1 MRLLPYLA
9 SAAAV
14 AIAAACG
21 SGDSVG
27 DDGPRNELP
36 GTGAAGGDG
45 PASSSPA
52 SSSSASSGAGAE
64 GGGPSGTGGAGGS
77 VGGEGGAG
85 GGTGGDTCLD
95 EGPGEPN
102 ETEATAFDLGDI
114 EDCDSAGDQVSA
126 VLDGPD
132 DVDWYRYDGDDTF
145 GCSVDPNRGITVNG
159 SVRLCKFV
167 DCVSG
172 TAEFDCP
179 EGSVTATSPG
189 GHPGCCSNNG
199 FGIDPNCSGIDDD
212 STVYI
217 RIDEPTLPCAE
228 YTVTYQY

>member
-1 MRLLPYLA
+1 MRFVPYLA
-9 SAAAV
+9 SAVLAAL
-14 AIAAACG
+14 IAACG

-36 GTGAAGGDG
+36 GTGGNGGEG
-45 PASSSPA
+45 LGSNSPA
-52 SSSSASSGAGAE
+52 SSSTASGGGE
-64 GGGPSGTGGAGGS
+64 GGTAASTGGAGGG
-77 VGGEGGAG
+77 GGEGGG
-85 GGTGGDTCLD
+85 TGGTGGDTCLD

-102 ETEATAFDLGDI
+102 ETEETAWDLGDI
-114 EDCDSAGDQVSA
+114 EDCDSAGAQVSA
-126 VLDGPD
+126 VLDGPN
-132 DVDWYRYDGDDTF
+132 DVDWYRYDGDDTL

-167 DCVSG
+167 DCASG

-179 EGSVTATSPG
+179 QGSVPEASPG

-212 STVYI
+212 ATIYV
-217 RIDEPTLPCAE
+217 RLDEPTQACAE
-228 YTVTYQY
+228 YTLTYQY